1 MTSNTPTAG
10 PGPRILIY
18 SDDVDVRAEVRLAV
32 GPRLGAGQPD
42 IEWIETATADA
53 VLAVT
58 QSAGADVLVLDG
70 EADKVGGLGLAR
82 QLKDEVFEC
91 PPVLVLIARAADRW
105 LASWS
110 TAEEVV
116 SRPLDPIELQAAVAR
131 LVRGSAVAR

>member
-1 MTSNTPTAG
+1 MTSSTSTAG
-10 PGPRILIY
+10 SGPRILVY

-32 GPRLGAGQPD
+32 GPRLAAGQPD

-58 QSAGADVLVLDG
+58 QSGGADVLVLDG

-91 PPVLVLIARAADRW
+91 PPVLVLIARPADAW

-116 SRPLDPIELQAAVAR
+116 TRPLDPFELQAAVAR

>member
-1 MTSNTPTAG
+1 MSSSTPIAG
-10 PGPRILIY
+10 SGPRILVY

-32 GPRLGAGQPD
+32 GPRIGAGEPA
-42 IEWIETATADA
+42 IEWIEAATADA
-53 VLAVT
+53 VLAVA
-58 QSAGADVLVLDG
+58 QADGADVLVLDA

-91 PPVLVLIARAADRW
+91 PPVLVLIARQADAW

-116 SRPLDPIELQAAVAR
+116 SRPLDPMVLHDAVAR
-131 LVRGSAVAR
+131 LLHDPAVAR